1 MIRQRK
7 TPHRRT
13 KPSKRLERKSEKML
27 LAVRELTPLQREL
40 LHAMPKYG
48 NSLYATAQALKINSS
63 TVHRWTHDSEAFQKA
78 RQTIE
83 DMAIDEIGVTHSYVL
98 RRTVDVV
105 ERCMQAQPVL
115 DHDGMPTGEYQFKEA
130 GALKGL
136 DMLGKYRRLW
146 GEDRPAAQ
154 QPVGPG
160 LTVIVQQA
168 VQVAPGE
175 APRGYVEVT
184 LPGPG

>member
-1 MIRQRK
+1 MARATDQMLMEMRK
-7 TPHRRT
+7 
-13 KPSKRLERKSEKML
+13 
-27 LAVRELTPLQREL
+27 LTPLQREL
-40 LHAMPKYG
+40 LHAVPKHGY
-48 NSLYATAQALKINSS
+48 SLYATAQALKIHSS
-63 TVHRWTHDSEAFQKA
+63 TVHRWVHNSEEFQKA
-78 RQTIE
+78 RQAIE
-83 DMAIDEIGVTHSYVL
+83 DMAIDEVGVTHSYVL
-98 RRTVDVV
+98 RKTVEVV
-105 ERCMQAQPVL
+105 ERCMQAEPVL
-115 DHDGMPTGEYQFKEA
+115 DHEGMPTGEYQFKEA

-168 VQVAPGE
+168 VKLEPGQQGK
-175 APRGYVEVT
+175 GYVEIT